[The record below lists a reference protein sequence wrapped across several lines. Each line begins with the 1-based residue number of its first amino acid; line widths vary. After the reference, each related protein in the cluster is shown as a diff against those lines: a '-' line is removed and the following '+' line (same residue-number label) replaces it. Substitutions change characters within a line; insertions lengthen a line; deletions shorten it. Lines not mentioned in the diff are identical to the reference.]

1 MIMPV
6 YQYQGYRSDGG
17 PATGIIDAENVKVAR
32 LKLRKEGVYPTDVV
46 EQGQTSGRTPATTR
60 TKPSR
65 VIGRTSVLTAND
77 LSLLTRQ
84 FATLLV
90 AGLPLVDAL
99 GVLVDQAEKK
109 PIKSLLAD
117 IREQVRG
124 GKALSIVLE
133 TYDKDF
139 SPIYVHMVRAGE
151 ASGAL
156 DQILFRL
163 AEFLEKQQALR
174 TKVTNAM
181 LYPVIMLI
189 IGTVILFFLITF
201 VVPKITQVFAQQKQA
216 LPWPTVA
223 LMSTSQVFSDY
234 WMVLIGLVLAGIYG
248 IRRFIRTERGHMV
261 VDRLTLK
268 LPLIGDVARM
278 VSISRLTS
286 TLSTML
292 ASGVQLLDAL
302 DVSKRVMNNRV
313 LEETVESA
321 RQNIRE
327 GETIADP
334 LKRSGEFPALVTHM
348 IAVGEKSGEM
358 EEMLRR
364 VSHIYDGEVERVITR
379 LTSLMEPIMI
389 LVMGVIV
396 FFIVVAILLPIF
408 EMGQMVH

>member
-1 MIMPV
+1 MPV
-6 YQYQGYRSDGG
+6 YQYRGYRADGG
-17 PATGIIDAENVKVAR
+17 AATGIVDAESVKVAR
-32 LKLRKEGVYPTDVV
+32 LKIRKEGVFPTDVV
-46 EQGQTSGRTPATTR
+46 EQGLTSARRSGTTRISVTPAL
-60 TKPSR
+60 
-65 VIGRTSVLTAND
+65 GRSASLTSND
-77 LSLLTRQ
+77 LALMTRQ

-90 AGLPLVDAL
+90 AGLPLVEAL

-109 PIKSLLAD
+109 PIKSLVAD
-117 IREQVRG
+117 IREQIRE
-124 GKALSIVLE
+124 GKSLSAVLE
-133 TYDKDF
+133 TYEKDF
-139 SPIYVHMVRAGE
+139 SQIYVHMVRAGE

-163 AEFLEKQQALR
+163 AEFLEKQLALKA
-174 TKVTNAM
+174 KVTNAI
-181 LYPVIMLI
+181 LYPALMLI
-189 IGTVILFFLITF
+189 VGVSVLFFLMTF
-201 VVPKITQVFAQQKQA
+201 VVPKITAVFASMKET

-223 LMSTSQVFSDY
+223 LMSVSRLFADY
-234 WMVLIGLVLAGIYG
+234 WLLVVGLLVSGILLTQR
-248 IRRFIRTERGHMV
+248 IMRTDNGRMAA
-261 VDRLTLK
+261 DRVILR
-268 LPLIGDVARM
+268 LPLIGDLARM

-286 TLSTML
+286 TLATML

-313 LEETVESA
+313 LEETVEEA

-348 IAVGEKSGEM
+348 IAVGERSGEM

-364 VSHIYDGEVERVITR
+364 VSQIYDGEVERVITR

-389 LVMGVIV
+389 LAMGVIV

-408 EMGQMVH
+408 EMGQMVR

>member
-1 MIMPV
+1 MPV
-6 YQYQGYRSDGG
+6 YQYRGYRNDGG
-17 PATGIIDAENVKVAR
+17 SATGIIDAENAKVAR
-32 LKLRKEGVYPTDVV
+32 LKLRKDGVFPTDVI
-46 EQGQTSGRTPATTR
+46 EQGSAATPHDHRRATAGYRPGRF
-60 TKPSR
+60 PSL
-65 VIGRTSVLTAND
+65 SAND
-77 LSLLTRQ
+77 LALMTRQ

-109 PIKSLLAD
+109 PIKALFAD
-117 IREQVRG
+117 IREQIRG
-124 GKALSIVLE
+124 GKSLSAVLE
-133 TYDKDF
+133 QHGKDF

-163 AEFLEKQQALR
+163 AEFLEKQLALKN
-174 TKVTNAM
+174 KVTNAL
-181 LYPVIMLI
+181 LYPALMLFV
-189 IGTVILFFLITF
+189 GVSVLFFLMTF
-201 VVPKITQVFAQQKQA
+201 VVPKITAVFTNMQQA

-223 LMSTSQVFSDY
+223 LMSVSQFFADY
-234 WMVLIGLVLAGIYG
+234 WLPLAGLLIVG
-248 IRRFIRTERGHMV
+248 IVLVQRSVRTDKGRIAA
-261 VDRLTLK
+261 DRLILR
-268 LPLIGDVARM
+268 LPLLGDVARM
-278 VSISRLTS
+278 VSISRLSS
-286 TLSTML
+286 TLATML

-313 LEETVESA
+313 LEETVEGA

-348 IAVGEKSGEM
+348 IAVGERSGEM

-364 VSHIYDGEVERVITR
+364 VSQIYDGEVERVITR
-379 LTSLMEPIMI
+379 LTSLLEPIMI
-389 LVMGVIV
+389 LAMGVIV

-408 EMGQMVH
+408 EMGQMVR

>member
-1 MIMPV
+1 MPV

-17 PATGIIDAENVKVAR
+17 AATGIIDAENVKVAR

-46 EQGQTSGRTPATTR
+46 EQGQA
-60 TKPSR
+60 PSR
-65 VIGRTSVLTAND
+65 SRDKAHSSTERSIGRSASLTAND
-77 LSLLTRQ
+77 LALMTRQ

-90 AGLPLVDAL
+90 AGLPLIEAL

-109 PIKSLLAD
+109 SIKALLAD
-117 IREQVRG
+117 LREQIRG
-124 GKALSIVLE
+124 GKALSAVLE
-133 TYDKDF
+133 TYEKDF

-163 AEFLEKQQALR
+163 AEFLEKQLALKN
-174 TKVTNAM
+174 KVTNAM
-181 LYPVIMLI
+181 LYPIIMLV
-189 IGTVILFFLITF
+189 IGSVILFFLITF
-201 VVPKITQVFAQQKQA
+201 VVPKITLVFAQQKQA

-223 LMSTSQVFSDY
+223 LMSVSQFFADY
-234 WMVLIGLVLAGIYG
+234 WMGLVGLILGGLYAT
-248 IRRFIRTERGHMV
+248 RRFVRTGAGRMMA
-261 VDRLTLK
+261 DRLILK
-268 LPLIGDVARM
+268 LPLLGDVARM

-292 ASGVQLLDAL
+292 ASGVQLLDAM

-313 LEETVESA
+313 LEETVETA

-364 VSHIYDGEVERVITR
+364 VSQIYDGEVERVIGR

-389 LVMGVIV
+389 LAMGAVV
-396 FFIVVAILLPIF
+396 LFIVVAILLPIF

>member
-1 MIMPV
+1 MPV

-17 PATGIIDAENVKVAR
+17 TAAGIVDAENVKVAR
-32 LKLRKEGVYPTDVV
+32 LKLRKDGIYPTDVV
-46 EQGQTSGRTPATTR
+46 EQGQASARTPTASR

-65 VIGRTSVLTAND
+65 IIGRSSVLTGND

-124 GKALSIVLE
+124 GKALSAVLE

-181 LYPVIMLI
+181 LYPVIMLV

-223 LMSTSQVFSDY
+223 LMSISQFFSDY
-234 WMVLIGLVLAGIYG
+234 WMVLIGLVLGGLYG
-248 IRRFIRTERGHMV
+248 VRRFARTDRGRMA

-302 DVSKRVMNNRV
+302 DVSKRVMNNRI

>member
-1 MIMPV
+1 MPV
-6 YQYQGYRSDGG
+6 YQYRGYRTDGG
-17 PATGIIDAENVKVAR
+17 AATGIVDAESVKVAR
-32 LKLRKEGVYPTDVV
+32 LKLRKEGVFPIDVV
-46 EQGQTSGRTPATTR
+46 EQGQTLARRPGTIRIRVTPAL
-60 TKPSR
+60 
-65 VIGRTSVLTAND
+65 GRSASLTSND
-77 LSLLTRQ
+77 LAMMTRQ

-109 PIKSLLAD
+109 PVKSLLAD
-117 IREQVRG
+117 LREQIRE
-124 GKALSIVLE
+124 GKSLSAVLE
-133 TYDKDF
+133 TYEEDF
-139 SPIYVHMVRAGE
+139 SQIYVHMVRAGE

-163 AEFLEKQQALR
+163 AEFLEKQLALKA
-174 TKVTNAM
+174 KVTNAI
-181 LYPVIMLI
+181 LYPALMLI
-189 IGTVILFFLITF
+189 VGVSVLFFLMTF
-201 VVPKITQVFAQQKQA
+201 VVPKITAVFASMNQA

-223 LMSTSQVFSDY
+223 LMSVSQLFADY
-234 WMVLIGLVLAGIYG
+234 WLLVLGLVVGGILLTPR
-248 IRRFIRTERGHMV
+248 IVRTDSGRMAA
-261 VDRLTLK
+261 DRVILR
-268 LPLIGDVARM
+268 LPLIGDLARM

-286 TLSTML
+286 TLATML

-313 LEETVESA
+313 LEETVEEA

-348 IAVGEKSGEM
+348 IAVGERSGEM
-358 EEMLRR
+358 EEMLHR
-364 VSHIYDGEVERVITR
+364 VSQIYDGEVERVITR

-389 LVMGVIV
+389 LVMGIIV

-408 EMGQMVH
+408 EMGQMVR